1 MYISVQ
7 MNETNHNFYLKDVQ
21 SRHPT
26 PINYQIFI
34 NGKRL
39 RKGIGYSIHS
49 ELWDTDKQR
58 PTESKELIK
67 EWKKFYPNLNI
78 TLKNITNR
86 IFNFKQEAESFIQTC
101 ITNRI
106 QIDKQALIKHLE
118 DNVLKSNRTIDKG
131 PKHTKNSKTGPIV
144 NDPNYI
150 LEFTSQFVKSIT
162 NGTRTI
168 QTGKNIKE
176 RYSEGTIKTYRNFQG
191 TWNDFEKETGIRFK
205 WSHIN
210 KQFYDDLNQY
220 LNHKEY
226 KKNTS
231 GKIIK
236 SFKVIAQAALDDN
249 IHQNTEFRKPYFKTL
264 TAKVDNIYLTLD
276 ELGYLENVDQFIN
289 DTWEKSRDIFLL
301 GCYTALRFSD
311 LKRINKG
318 HIQSTITGFKLNI
331 ITQKT
336 KEKVIIPLKPEAY
349 SILEKYNFK
358 PPKIEE
364 QTVNRLIKEIAKNSG
379 ISSLIEQ
386 RETIGGQTKIL
397 TTQKYNLITTHTGRR
412 TGATQMYLAKI
423 DPIQIMKITG
433 HTSESNFM
441 KYICISKEEAAEL
454 MAENEFFT
462 SKKNSNV
469 LER

>member
-7 MNETNHNFYLKDVQ
+7 MKETNHNFYLKD
-21 SRHPT
+21 SKSSDPT

-39 RKGIGYSIHS
+39 RKGIGYSIHP
-49 ELWDTDKQR
+49 ELWDNDNQKPTD
-58 PTESKELIK
+58 SKDIIK
-67 EWKKFYPNLNI
+67 DWKKVYPTLNN
-78 TLKNITNR
+78 TLKNINSR
-86 IFNFKQEAESFIQTC
+86 IFNFKQEAESYLQTC
-101 ITNRI
+101 INNRAL
-106 QIDKQALIKHLE
+106 IDKQALIKQLE
-118 DNVLKSNRTIDKG
+118 DNLLKSNRTIDKG
-131 PKHTKNSKTGPIV
+131 PKHTKNSKTGLII

-150 LEFTSQFVKSIT
+150 LDFTNQFIKGII

-176 RYSEGTIKTYRNFQG
+176 RYSEGTIKTYRNFYV
-191 TWNDFEKETGIRFK
+191 TWDEFEKETGIRFK

-210 KQFYDDLNQY
+210 KQFYDDLTQY

-249 IHQNTEFRKPYFKTL
+249 IHQNTDFRKPYFKTL

-276 ELGYLENVDQFIN
+276 ELWNLENLDQFIN
-289 DTWEKSRDIFLL
+289 ETWEKARDIFLL

-318 HIQSTITGFKLNI
+318 HIQSTNTGFKLNI

-379 ISSLIEQ
+379 ITSLIEQ
-386 RETIGGQTKIL
+386 RETIGGKTKIL
-397 TTQKYNLITTHTGRR
+397 TTPKYNLITTHTGRR

-441 KYICISKEEAAEL
+441 KYICITKEEAAEI
-454 MAENEFFT
+454 MAENKFF
-462 SKKNSNV
+462 K
-469 LER
+469 

>member
-1 MYISVQ
+1 MTEIK
-7 MNETNHNFYLKDVQ
+7 HNFYLKD
-21 SRHPT
+21 SKSSDPT

-39 RKGIGYSIHS
+39 RKGIGYSIHH
-49 ELWDTDKQR
+49 ELWDIDTQR
-58 PTESKELIK
+58 PTESKELINK
-67 EWKKFYPNLNI
+67 WKKEYPSLNN
-78 TLKNITNR
+78 TFKNINAR
-86 IFNFKQEAESFIQTC
+86 IFNFKQEAESYLQTC
-101 ITNRI
+101 INNRAP
-106 QIDKQALIKHLE
+106 IDKQALIKQLE
-118 DNVLKSNRTIDKG
+118 DNLLKSNRTIDNG
-131 PKHTKNSKTGPIV
+131 PKQGKKQGNGI
-144 NDPNYI
+144 NFDLNYI
-150 LEFTSQFVKSIT
+150 LDFTNQFVKDIT
-162 NGTRTI
+162 NGKRTI

-176 RYSEGTIKTYRNFQG
+176 RYSDGTIKTYRNFQV
-191 TWNDFEKETGIRFK
+191 TWDEFEKEIGIRFK
-205 WSHIN
+205 WTQMN

-220 LNHKEY
+220 LNNKDY

-236 SFKVIAQAALDDN
+236 SFKVIAQAALDDS

-276 ELGYLENVDQFIN
+276 ELAYLENLDQFIN
-289 DTWEKSRDIFLL
+289 ETWEKARDIFLL

-318 HIQSTITGFKLNI
+318 HIQSTNTGFKLNI

-336 KEKVIIPLKPEAY
+336 KEKVIIPLKSEAF

-364 QTVNRLIKEIAKNSG
+364 QTVNRLIKEIAKRAG
-379 ISSLIEQ
+379 ICTQIEQ
-386 RETIGGQTKIL
+386 RETTGGKTKIL
-397 TTQKYNLITTHTGRR
+397 TTPKHDLLTTHTGRR

-441 KYICISKEEAAEL
+441 KYICITKEEAAEI
-454 MAENEFFT
+454 MAENQFF
-462 SKKNSNV
+462 K
-469 LER
+469 